1 MDYLL
6 FVYGTLRKGE
16 KNHYLI
22 RKAECIEQNVYIYG
36 SMYDTGAGYPA
47 IRLDASQKVCGEL
60 YRIDDEMLRI
70 VDRLEGYRPERN
82 ENLYERIHIQV
93 FGEDREYEALV
104 YVAGTSLNGLTDC
117 IQSGDWVQYRK
128 QHR

>member
-1 MDYLL
+1 MNGLL

-16 KNHYLI
+16 RNHYLI
-22 RKAECIEQNVYIYG
+22 RKAECVEQNAYIFG
-36 SMYDTGAGYPA
+36 AMYDTGEGYPA
-47 IRLDASQKVCGEL
+47 LLLDDSKKVLGEL

-93 FGEDREYEALV
+93 FAEDREYEALV
-104 YVAGTSLNGLTDC
+104 YVAGASMNGLTDC
-117 IQSGDWVQYRK
+117 IQSGDWVQYKK
-128 QHR
+128 QHI